1 MSAHHHSGGGS
12 PHWTRMELKT
22 MDTKTIPSKSL
33 SEALNDE
40 LLETIDEELELEFDD
55 QRLDS
60 SLAPSRRRWPE
71 KKRSTAAPIS
81 ANCCDCS
88 GN

>member
-60 SLAPSRRRWPE
+60 ILGPIAPAAARDALDRR
-71 KKRSTAAPIS
+71 T
-81 ANCCDCS
+81 NCCDCN

>member
-1 MSAHHHSGGGS
+1 
-12 PHWTRMELKT
+12 MERNT
-22 MDTKTIPSKSL
+22 IDTKAIPAKPL

-60 SLAPSRRRWPE
+60 LRSRR
-71 KKRSTAAPIS
+71 
-81 ANCCDCS
+81 
-88 GN
+88 G

>member
-33 SEALNDE
+33 SEALNDQ

-55 QRLDS
+55 QRVRAASPTS
-60 SLAPSRRRWPE
+60 SRIWASER
-71 KKRSTAAPIS
+71 
-81 ANCCDCS
+81 
-88 GN
+88 